1 MHDALLTAGF
11 LRDGDAR
18 GTVGGYLEQLAAT
31 KRAARVTLSDGIGGT
46 VWVAAERIGEL
57 RAIHPDLGSEPNLEV
72 PVRLARE
79 WARTDAIR
87 ELVRSRLTLLGPLR
101 ATDLAASLHIEVVE
115 ADEALLAL
123 ESEGVVLR
131 GRFSPQTADIE
142 WCDRTLLSRIHRYTL
157 NRLRAEIEPVTT
169 ADFMRFL
176 FRWQHVEPSTRL
188 TGLDGLRDVVAMLD
202 GFELAA
208 GAWERSVLPARIDGY
223 EPSLLDML
231 CLAGETGWGRL
242 SVAALPPAGERRP
255 IAATPIA
262 LFPREHAE
270 AWQALRTSTTGLEA
284 QLSEAARRVLDTL
297 RTRGASFFNDLAAAC
312 SISPAD
318 LRDALGALVLAG
330 FTASDGFSGLRALVW
345 SSRGIAPNR
354 DRRTH
359 FSGRW
364 TAIAGAS
371 PDDAKARE
379 AAVELQA
386 WTLLRRYGV
395 VFRRLLVREAN
406 AAPWRDLTRVYRRLE
421 ARGEIRGG
429 RFVSGMSGEQFA
441 LPHAIDRLRE
451 ARRQRP
457 DGRLITIS
465 TADPLNLVGIV
476 TSGDRIRAMRRNRL
490 VYRDGVP
497 LAVLEGDF
505 VRELTTIE
513 PAIASEV
520 SRALQRRGTF
530 PPTAAAVRTR

>member
-1 MHDALLTAGF
+1 ELVAG
-11 LRDGDAR
+11 R
-18 GTVGGYLEQLAAT
+18 
-31 KRAARVTLSDGIGGT
+31 RVTRVSFNDPAKNN
-46 VWVAAERIGEL
+46 VWAAAERLGEL
-57 RAIHPDLGSEPNLEV
+57 RAIHPNLLAEPDDVSSISASLGRSRLGRAWTRSE
-72 PVRLARE
+72 
-79 WARTDAIR
+79 AIR
-87 ELVRSRLTLLGPLR
+87 ELIRSQLTLLGPVR
-101 ATDLAASLHIEVVE
+101 ASDLADPLGIDIAE

-131 GRFSPQTADIE
+131 GRFSPPVGHAIQ

-157 NRLRAEIEPVTT
+157 NRLRAEIEPVTA

-176 FRWQHVEPSTRL
+176 LRWQHVDPSSRL
-188 TGLDGLRDVVAMLD
+188 TGLDGLREIVTMLD

-208 GAWERSVLPARIDGY
+208 GAWERSVIPSRIDGY

-231 CLAGETGWGRL
+231 CLAGEVCWGRL
-242 SVAALPPAGERRP
+242 SVPTLPQGGERRP

-270 AWQALRTSTTGLEA
+270 TWQTLRTSTGEFDTLLGEP
-284 QLSEAARRVLDTL
+284 ARRVLETL
-297 RTRGASFFNDLAAAC
+297 RTRGACFF
-312 SISPAD
+312 AD
-318 LRDALGALVLAG
+318 LIAATGMPATDVRDALGALVLSGLA
-330 FTASDGFSGLRALVW
+330 ASDGFSGLRALVW
-345 SSRGIAPNR
+345 SSRNLPPHR

-364 TAIAGAS
+364 TTVAAVPS
-371 PDDAKARE
+371 TDAQRHE

-395 VFRRLLVREAN
+395 VFRRLLVRETN
-406 AAPWRDLTRVYRRLE
+406 AAPWRELTRVYRRLE

-441 LPHAIDRLRE
+441 LPDAIDRLRE
-451 ARRQRP
+451 VRRQPP
-457 DGRLITIS
+457 DGRLIAIS

-476 TSGDRIRAMRRNRL
+476 TAGDRIRAMRRNRL

-505 VRELTTIE
+505 VRELVPIE
-513 PAIASEV
+513 PAIAGEV
-520 SRALQRRGTF
+520 SRALQRPRMR
-530 PPTAAAVRTR
+530 AQA